1 MRVEEVMQASPV
13 RPQKPP
19 RRLRFRLLAGVGLA
33 TTGIVLL
40 AVVGAYYGYS
50 VYAGSQLDEL
60 NASVAK
66 PVYLPI
72 DAIKAG
78 FIPVV
83 AAETK
88 PGAASYG
95 LVSSARSGAS
105 RLDPPIETASAQ
117 PAPATERR
125 AGLVAIY
132 AAIYPGYQ
140 IHPKYWSEPLWAG
153 VDPYVHEDPGLPA
166 GFTAL
171 RSYDPVRPATEF
183 GVARRISIPSIG
195 VVSGVEELRI
205 LDLGDSRSYE
215 TPKNTVG
222 HIPETSNPGQLGNG
236 WFFGHLES
244 PVRGEGNVFQHLPDI
259 PRLLQNGDPVY
270 ITIETDEGAFL
281 YQATKTVQVH
291 EDDLRLHDTGN
302 ASITL
307 VACVPRL
314 VYDHRLLVTAE
325 LVGVKN

>member
-1 MRVEEVMQASPV
+1 MQAPTV
-13 RPQKPP
+13 RPEKPH
-19 RRLRFRLLAGVGLA
+19 RRLRFGVLAGIGLA
-33 TTGIVLL
+33 TTGIMLL
-40 AVVGAYYGYS
+40 AAVGAYYGYS
-50 VYAGSQLDEL
+50 IYAGSQLCEL
-60 NASVAK
+60 NASLAK
-66 PVYLPI
+66 PVSLPI

-78 FIPVV
+78 FIPVAV
-83 AAETK
+83 ADTK
-88 PGAASYG
+88 PDAAGYG
-95 LVSSARSGAS
+95 LVSPARSRVS
-105 RLDPPIETASAQ
+105 LLNPPVETAYAR

-125 AGLVAIY
+125 AGLVAVY

-140 IHPKYWSEPLWAG
+140 IHPKYWNDPLWAG

-166 GFTAL
+166 GFAAL
-171 RSYDPVRPATEF
+171 RSYDPVGPATAF
-183 GVARRISIPSIG
+183 GVARSISIPSIG
-195 VVSGVEELRI
+195 VVSSVEELQI

-222 HIPETSNPGQLGNG
+222 HIPETSSPGQQGNG

-259 PRLLQNGDPVY
+259 PKLLQSGDPVY
-270 ITIETDEGAFL
+270 ITIETDEGEFL
-281 YQATKTVQVH
+281 YQATATVQVH
-291 EDDLRLHDTGN
+291 EDDLRLYDTGD

>member
-1 MRVEEVMQASPV
+1 MQAPSV

-33 TTGIVLL
+33 TTGVVLL

-60 NASVAK
+60 NARVVK
-66 PVYLPI
+66 PVSLPI

-83 AAETK
+83 AADTK

-95 LVSSARSGAS
+95 LLSSARSNAS
-105 RLDPPIETASAQ
+105 IQNPPIETGSGETASGH

-125 AGLVAIY
+125 AALVAIY
-132 AAIYPGYQ
+132 GAIYPGYE
-140 IHPKYWSEPLWAG
+140 IHPKYWSDPLWAG

-166 GFTAL
+166 GFAAL
-171 RSYDPVRPATEF
+171 RRYDPMGPAAKLRD
-183 GVARRISIPSIG
+183 ARSISIPSIG
-195 VVSGVEELRI
+195 LVSGVEELQI

-244 PVRGEGNVFQHLPDI
+244 PVRGEGNVFQHLPEI
-259 PRLLQNGDPVY
+259 PKLLQDGDPVY
-270 ITIETDEGAFL
+270 ITIESEDGEFL
-281 YQATKTVQVH
+281 YQATRTVQVH
-291 EDDLRLHDTGN
+291 QDDLKLYDSDDS
-302 ASITL
+302 SITL

>member
-1 MRVEEVMQASPV
+1 MQASPV
-13 RPQKPP
+13 RPQKPH
-19 RRLRFRLLAGVGLA
+19 RRLRFGLLAGIALA

-40 AVVGAYYGYS
+40 AAVGAYYGYS
-50 VYAGSQLDEL
+50 IYAGSQLGEL

-66 PVYLPI
+66 PVSLPI

-83 AAETK
+83 AADTK
-88 PGAASYG
+88 PDAASYG
-95 LVSSARSGAS
+95 LLSSARSHAS
-105 RLDPPIETASAQ
+105 PPDPPVEAASAR
-117 PAPATERR
+117 PAPAAERQ
-125 AGLVAIY
+125 ASLVAIY

-140 IHPKYWSEPLWAG
+140 IHPKYWNDPLWAG

-166 GFTAL
+166 GFASL
-171 RSYDPVRPATEF
+171 RSYDPVGPAREL

-195 VVSGVEELRI
+195 VISGVEELQI

-222 HIPETSNPGQLGNG
+222 HIPETSSPGQQGNG

-244 PVRGEGNVFQHLPDI
+244 PVRGEGNVFQRLPDI
-259 PRLLQNGDPVY
+259 PKLLQDGDPVY
-270 ITIETDEGAFL
+270 ITIETDGGEFL
-281 YQATKTVQVH
+281 YQATETVQVH
-291 EDDLRLHDTGN
+291 QDDLRLYDSDN
-302 ASITL
+302 SSITL

>member
-1 MRVEEVMQASPV
+1 MQASPV
-13 RPQKPP
+13 RPQRPH
-19 RRLRFRLLAGVGLA
+19 RRLRFGVLAGIGLA

-50 VYAGSQLDEL
+50 IYAGSQLDEL

-66 PVYLPI
+66 PVSLPI
-72 DAIKAG
+72 EAIKAG

-83 AAETK
+83 AADTK
-88 PGAASYG
+88 PNAASYG
-95 LVSSARSGAS
+95 LLSSARSHAS
-105 RLDPPIETASAQ
+105 LLDPPVETASAH

-140 IHPKYWSEPLWAG
+140 IHPKYWSAPLWAG

-166 GFTAL
+166 GFAAL
-171 RSYDPVRPATEF
+171 RSYDPVGLATELRD
-183 GVARRISIPSIG
+183 ARRISIPSIG
-195 VVSGVEELRI
+195 LVSGVEELQI

-244 PVRGEGNVFQHLPDI
+244 PVRGEGNVFQQLPEI

-270 ITIETDEGAFL
+270 ITIESDEG
-281 YQATKTVQVH
+281 
-291 EDDLRLHDTGN
+291 
-302 ASITL
+302 
-307 VACVPRL
+307 
-314 VYDHRLLVTAE
+314 
-325 LVGVKN
+325 